1 MQTTERWFMRE
12 ALREIWVLL
21 REAIMRAKV
30 GEMEEVKRAERKIG
44 AIIDRLNLEDERE
57 SKSQGGQ

>member
-12 ALREIWVLL
+12 ALREIWALQQQAL
-21 REAIMRAKV
+21 MRAKV
-30 GEMEEVKRAERKIG
+30 GEIEEVKRAQQKLG

-57 SKSQGGQ
+57 SKGIGGR

>member
-21 REAIMRAKV
+21 REVLMRSKV
-30 GEMEEVKRAERKIG
+30 GELEEVKLAEKKIG
-44 AIIDRLNLEDERE
+44 AIIDRLNIEDERE
-57 SKSQGGQ
+57 SRAR